1 MGEYEKETVRVIEP
15 VKIVDIRMP
24 FWSMVIFMIKWAI
37 ASIPAFFILA
47 MIFSFLSFFVAGF
60 LHGLTAVGP

>member
-1 MGEYEKETVRVIEP
+1 MSEYEKETVRVIEP

-37 ASIPAFFILA
+37 ASIPAFIILSL
-47 MIFSFLSFFVAGF
+47 IFYFLLLFAAGF
-60 LHGLTAVGP
+60 LHGLSVMVQ

>member
-1 MGEYEKETVRVIEP
+1 MSEYEKETVRVIEP

-37 ASIPAFFILA
+37 ASIPAFFILVLL
-47 MIFSFLSFFVAGF
+47 FYFVSFFLAGF
-60 LHGLTAVGP
+60 LNGLAAMAQ

>member
-1 MGEYEKETVRVIEP
+1 MSEYEKETVRVIEP
-15 VKIVDIRMP
+15 VKIVDVRMP

-47 MIFSFLSFFVAGF
+47 LLFYFVSFFVAGF
-60 LHGLTAVGP
+60 LHGLTAMAQ